1 MLKHIANQFH
11 IMKSSRKNKK
21 YMAMFKDGKVV
32 HFGDTR
38 YEDFTV
44 HKDEERKRLYLLRH
58 KKNEDWNNPYSA
70 GSLSRYI
77 LWNKP
82 TIIASVEDFKKKFNL

>member
-1 MLKHIANQFH
+1 MLKHVPNQFH

-82 TIIASVEDFKKKFNL
+82 TINDSVEDFKKRFNL

>member
-58 KKNEDWNNPYSA
+58 KKNEGWNNPYSA

-82 TIIASVEDFKKKFNL
+82 TIIASVEDFKKRFNL

>member
-82 TIIASVEDFKKKFNL
+82 TIIASVEDFKKRFNL

>member
-82 TIIASVEDFKKKFNL
+82 TINDSVEDFKKKFNL

>member
-82 TIIASVEDFKKKFNL
+82 TINDSVEDFKKRFNL

>member
-1 MLKHIANQFH
+1 MLKHVPNQFH

-44 HKDEERKRLYLLRH
+44 HKDEEGKRLYLLRH

-70 GSLSRYI
+70 GSLSRYV

-82 TIIASVEDFKKKFNL
+82 TINDSVEDFKKRFNL

>member
-1 MLKHIANQFH
+1 
-11 IMKSSRKNKK
+11 
-21 YMAMFKDGKVV
+21 MAMFKDGKVV

-82 TIIASVEDFKKKFNL
+82 TINDSVEDFKKRFNL

>member
-1 MLKHIANQFH
+1 MLKHIHNQFH

-82 TIIASVEDFKKKFNL
+82 TINDSVEDFKKRFNL

>member
-77 LWNKP
+77 LWNKL
-82 TIIASVEDFKKKFNL
+82 TINDSVEDFKKRFNL